1 MDKKKSKYR
10 DDYSLRTLA
19 YYQREG
25 GVYNELITIL
35 QRMRVG
41 RDGRKILPPKEIL
54 NAATVAFDIYM
65 DRCKDQETNTIID
78 YGVEELSC
86 EIFGSCRGVGPIG
99 ELEGK
104 NELIALCVLCV
115 LLSQYPVFNETSI
128 PQISYIVKEDDETVY
143 REFEG
148 LIKSNLEDN
157 DAQLDSLRNQ
167 LMLSESL
174 IREKDAQLAHYS
186 MMASAP
192 ILKREDIIIARNY
205 LNQGTGSRL
214 NNALTLDAVLEYA
227 ESLKSYERAQPIFAL
242 LSKIARNTATD
253 EEYEKID
260 ASSNK
265 LTSIQLSQT
274 NIYNQ
279 TTAYGSNIFAGI
291 VNSPNFPYGK
301 TEEEVYKL
309 IMPKIEQLLKEINQS
324 YNGARREK
332 KD

>member
-1 MDKKKSKYR
+1 MDRKKSKYK

-35 QRMRVG
+35 QRMRAG
-41 RDGRKILPPKEIL
+41 KGGRKISPPKEIL
-54 NAATVAFDIYM
+54 NAATGAFDIYM
-65 DRCKDQETNTIID
+65 DRCKDEETNTIID
-78 YGVEELSC
+78 YGMEELSW
-86 EIFGSCRGVGPIG
+86 EIYGGCIAGPLG
-99 ELEGK
+99 GWEGK
-104 NELIALCVLCV
+104 NGLIALCVLCV
-115 LLSQYPVFNETSI
+115 LLSQYPAFNETSI
-128 PQISYIVKEDDETVY
+128 PQISDIVKKEDETVFK
-143 REFEG
+143 EFEG
-148 LIKSNLEDN
+148 VIKNNLEDK
-157 DAQLDSLRNQ
+157 DALLDDLKNK
-167 LMLSESL
+167 LKLSEAL
-174 IREKDAQLAHYS
+174 IREKDSQLAQYS
-186 MMASAP
+186 KTAAEV
-192 ILKREDIIIARNY
+192 ILTREDLMIARNY

-214 NNALTLDAVLEYA
+214 NKALTLDAILEYA
-227 ESLKSYERAQPIFAL
+227 ESLKSYERAQHIFGL

-260 ASSNK
+260 AACNK

-309 IMPKIEQLLKEINQS
+309 IMPKIDQLLKEINQS
-324 YNGARREK
+324 YNGARRENK
-332 KD
+332 N

>member
-1 MDKKKSKYR
+1 MDKKKSKYK

-19 YYQREG
+19 YYEREG

-35 QRMRVG
+35 QRMRAG
-41 RDGRKILPPKEIL
+41 RGGRKMLPPKEIL
-54 NAATVAFDIYM
+54 NAATESFDIYL
-65 DRCKDQETNTIID
+65 DRCKDEETNTIID
-78 YGVEELSC
+78 YGMEELGW
-86 EIFGSCRGVGPIG
+86 EIYGGCIAGPLG
-99 ELEGK
+99 GWEGK
-104 NELIALCVLCV
+104 NELIALSVLCV

-128 PQISYIVKEDDETVY
+128 PQISDIVKKADETVFK
-143 REFEG
+143 EFEG
-148 LIKSNLEDN
+148 LIRNNLEDK
-157 DAQLDSLRNQ
+157 DALLDDLKNK
-167 LMLSESL
+167 LKLSEAL
-174 IREKDAQLAHYS
+174 VREKDAQLAQYS
-186 MMASAP
+186 KTAAEV
-192 ILKREDIIIARNY
+192 ILTREDLMIARNY

-214 NNALTLDAVLEYA
+214 NKALTLDAILEYA
-227 ESLKSYERAQPIFAL
+227 ESLKSYERAQHIFGL

-260 ASSNK
+260 AASNK

-309 IMPKIEQLLKEINQS
+309 IMPKIDQLLKEINQS
-324 YNGARREK
+324 YNGARREN